1 MVKILITGGN
11 GFIARNLFEQLKDD
25 YTIISCSSNELDLL
39 DYLNVFEYIKKNQF
53 DIVLH
58 SSTYDPAPKYST
70 KDPAKVL
77 ENNLRMFFNLARCK
91 DFFGKMI
98 YFGSGAEFGRE
109 KWIPRMKEEY
119 FDKYVPSDQYG
130 FSKYLMNKYAQL
142 NSNIYNLRVFSVFGK
157 YEDWR
162 YRFISKACC
171 CAIMD
176 LPIIINQNVVY
187 DFLYI
192 DDLARIVKW
201 FIENKMREQAYNVC
215 SGQALDFKTLAEK
228 VVGISGKKLKIIIKS
243 ETTREYSGDNS
254 RLMAELKD
262 FKFSPIDESINSLYQ
277 WYSANQHVIEKSEL
291 I

>member
-1 MVKILITGGN
+1 MKILITGGN

>member
-1 MVKILITGGN
+1 VKILITGGN

>member
-1 MVKILITGGN
+1 MKILITGGN

-228 VVGISGKKLKIIIKS
+228 VAGISGKKLKIIIKS

>member
-1 MVKILITGGN
+1 MKILITGGN

-130 FSKYLMNKYAQL
+130 FSKYLMNKYALL

-228 VVGISGKKLKIIIKS
+228 VAGISGKKLKIIIKS